1 MNKPLIADMQ
11 EKFNSAEGTKEAVII
26 AFDSYNEYV
35 KDIKEKE
42 KEDSNKE
49 NQDKIFKLPS
59 TEEIKNGVERLIID
73 NNLEGR

>member
-35 KDIKEKE
+35 KDIEK
-42 KEDSNKE
+42 KAIEDMDKQNK
-49 NQDKIFKLPS
+49 DTTLRMPS

>member
-35 KDIKEKE
+35 KGIEKKAIEDI
-42 KEDSNKE
+42 NKQ
-49 NQDKIFKLPS
+49 NKNTTLQMPS